1 MHDPNEP
8 FENLR
13 PLDVLAIAAHPDDVE
28 QTCGGTMLKM
38 AELGYRNGVLDLT
51 AGDMGTRGT
60 PELRIQES
68 QAAAQHLQLSW
79 RQNLRWP
86 DGRLENHVSARMT
99 LAGVIRRLQPRV
111 VILPYWT
118 GRHPD
123 HYRASEIGYEACFLA
138 GLRRLEEDVPPHRPF
153 KILYSSLYANVTPS
167 FVVDITRQ
175 FERRMAALFSYTS
188 QYGDPAGTAAPDEGT
203 QVFPDHD
210 EVGERLA
217 AIARFYGNLIGV
229 KYGEPFVV
237 KETVE
242 ISDIVSMPVRSI

>member
-1 MHDPNEP
+1 MRDPNEP

-28 QTCGGTMLKM
+28 QTCGGTLIRT
-38 AELGYRNGVLDLT
+38 AEQGYRSGVLDLT

-60 PELRIQES
+60 PEIRIEES
-68 QAAAQHLQLSW
+68 KIAGEQMLLSW

-86 DGRLENHVSARMT
+86 DARLENHVGSRMT
-99 LAGVIRRLQPRV
+99 LAGVIRRIRPRV

-123 HYRASEIGYEACFLA
+123 HYRASEIGYEACFLS

-167 FVVDITRQ
+167 FVVDISRQ
-175 FERRMAALFSYTS
+175 FERRMNALFSYVS
-188 QYGDPAGTAAPDEGT
+188 QYGDSSEGSDL
-203 QVFPDHD
+203 FPSHS
-210 EVGERLA
+210 EIEERLA
-217 AIARFYGNLIGV
+217 AIARFYGNLIGA
-229 KYGEPFVV
+229 KYGEPFVI
-237 KETVE
+237 KETIAIDDV
-242 ISDIVSMPVRSI
+242 VSMPVRSI